1 MRYKTAVE
9 YRLLK
14 QIISLGIFFLWWIL
28 FGIAFP
34 VIGILVSGTM
44 TNLSADISIPII
56 IFSIIISFIGGG
68 SDFKFFIQNGLSR
81 FNIFLVNLTSITITS
96 LMTSVLV
103 FFLSK
108 ISFESLD
115 LSVMIISK
123 GFYYN
128 DNLFVN
134 ILLLF
139 VLFFFCS
146 SLGLLI
152 GTLNDMLTGLKKIIV
167 LLLAMSIPIV
177 AAILI
182 QLGGKKVQ
190 MHVIDILKY
199 ILGYSEQNTL
209 SSIPLSI
216 TLLVL
221 TGIIYALLL
230 VFTQHHEIRHKS
242 V

>member
-152 GTLNDMLTGLKKIIV
+152 GTLNDMLTGLKNNCITFGHEH
-167 LLLAMSIPIV
+167 SYCCSNTYSTRR
-177 AAILI
+177 
-182 QLGGKKVQ
+182 KKVQ